1 MNVKGLKQYRS
12 DELNTAD
19 ARKIVLLLYEGAIN
33 FLKDARDSARRDDT
47 AGRAYNINRATA
59 IIFELMQA
67 LDMERGGGIARNLRD
82 LYVFV
87 LCRLLE
93 ANKGNRPAIIDEC
106 IPVLEI
112 LHDGWK
118 DAMFTPKVKANAEQL
133 SRTSYSFQI

>member
-19 ARKIVLLLYEGAIN
+19 ARKIVLLLFEGAIS
-33 FLKDARDSARRDDT
+33 FLSLARESAVRDDT

-67 LDMERGGGIARNLRD
+67 LDLERGGEIACNFRD
-82 LYVFV
+82 LYVFL
-87 LCRLLE
+87 LCRLIE
-93 ANKGNRPAIIDEC
+93 ANKGNKPAIIDEC

-118 DAMFTPKVKANAEQL
+118 DAMFTPKVQANTEQL
-133 SRTSYSFQI
+133 SKTSYSFQI